1 MVAQRRLTEA
11 APLQMKGQLYL
22 GGEQPGRQLALN
34 LPLTAPHSTH
44 LSRALEIKA
53 LLNSSLNFLHLAW
66 TNLNAVPHIK
76 QGQQNPTLWQFYSCS
91 LIFIS
96 RNTQALT
103 SAELLSYHNSQ
114 VLAVDNIRYFGNI

>member
-1 MVAQRRLTEA
+1 MVAQRGLTEA
-11 APLQMKGQLYL
+11 APLQMREQLYL

-34 LPLTAPHSTH
+34 HPLTAPHSTH
-44 LSRALEIKA
+44 LSRALEVKA

-66 TNLNAVPHIK
+66 TNLNAVPQIK

>member
-1 MVAQRRLTEA
+1 MVAQRGLTEA
-11 APLQMKGQLYL
+11 APLQMREQLYL

-91 LIFIS
+91 LIFINEPS
-96 RNTQALT
+96 IGSNYLLIMKGESCLFCQFNNL
-103 SAELLSYHNSQ
+103 ELLES
-114 VLAVDNIRYFGNI
+114 A